1 MKGDILFEKIF
12 DRRHFVVLIIIILFA
27 VLMYRLAQIT
37 IIDGEM
43 YREKADDS
51 FLQRITL
58 SAKRGDIYDAN
69 GVLLAENIPSYTVK
83 FLDAPQNASEIDRV
97 AIELLTL
104 LEDRDEMYLE
114 FPIQI
119 IDDRFYFRDDLSTR
133 AWLASNGF
141 PINSSAEYV
150 YEQIR
155 EQEYIDK
162 SLNMYDAQ
170 KMLLYQGI
178 SLPISVKSMK
188 FLNDLNKERFLERYS
203 FDVNMTAEQAFEAL
217 KENFIRTSDQEKYTD
232 EEMLKIIT
240 VRDAFRKQG
249 YLSYIP
255 VEIANNI
262 SKETAIL
269 IQERGMD
276 FPGVSIEIDPV
287 RNYPFGESAA
297 HVIGYMGK
305 ISSMREIEKY
315 NSETGY
321 NPNDMIGKTGL
332 ENTYEDV
339 LHGEDGYKFIY
350 ADAKGNYIGDFI
362 EGIPGKETKES
373 DSGKDIQLT
382 LDIELQQAVEHYL
395 EYGLGQIQ
403 AGEPYVSQWG
413 QMNYKPYK
421 NAKSGAAMVVKV
433 DTGEV
438 LALVNY
444 PSYDLNLFATGI
456 TTKDYNS
463 LKPENPRN
471 PLDPRPLYN
480 IATNTAVQPGSTFK
494 PITVLA
500 AIEQG
505 LDPYEKLYTAGVVE
519 LGKQLYRCWYYR
531 APYHRIH
538 GSINAMTALEVSC
551 NYFMFDI
558 VRGYDYYRNRDLD
571 FKMDT
576 EILLDYARK
585 FGLGEGSGLE
595 IYETIAGLPSEDVKK
610 RTQINGLRW
619 FLDGVLDEYFD
630 PERMADEDEKDLI
643 IDEITRWVDEY
654 LAGTLTRN
662 ETIRRLMALNPV
674 TDYDQ
679 TSLLADYIYYD
690 YFKQIPWREGDDL
703 NLSIGQGD
711 HRYTVAQM
719 VRFVAAVANGG
730 YLHDLTLIKEVD
742 GESKLSPAT
751 EPIDMVD
758 TANLEYIREGM
769 RLVAHGS
776 RGSSK
781 VVFRNFDIEVGAKTG
796 TAQAAGRIPPEDELG
811 YIRQVFPDV
820 LKQANAGIRETSENY
835 LTLTQQEIEDET
847 TRILEERNAELA
859 ALMNAFNEL
868 EDGEEK
874 DALSSKIQ
882 SKAQGTYID
891 QGFIMREVLLDL
903 SGDRITNEMIDS
915 YQQEKDPF
923 TWFISF
929 APYDD
934 PEIAV
939 VVLIPQGGSGGYAAP
954 IVRDI
959 YATYFGLF
967 DHEEMLME

>member
-1 MKGDILFEKIF
+1 MFEKIF
-12 DRRHFVVLIIIILFA
+12 DRRHFVVIILIILFA
-27 VLMYRLAQIT
+27 ILLYRLAQIT

-83 FLDAPQNASEIDRV
+83 FLDAPQNAAEIDRV
-97 AIELLTL
+97 AIELLSL
-104 LEDRDEMYLE
+104 LEERDEVYLE

-119 IDDRFYFRDDLSTR
+119 IDNKFYFRDDISTR

-141 PINSSAEYV
+141 PVNSSADYV
-150 YEQIR
+150 YEKIR
-155 EQEYIDK
+155 EREFIDE
-162 SLNMYDAQ
+162 SLDVYGAQ

-188 FLNDLNKERFLERYS
+188 FLNELNKERFLERYG
-203 FDVNMTAEQAFEAL
+203 FDVKMTADQAFEAL
-217 KENFIRTSDQEKYTD
+217 KENFIKASDQEKYTD

-255 VEIANNI
+255 IEIANNI

-269 IQERGMD
+269 IQERSMD
-276 FPGVSIEIDPV
+276 FPGVSIEIDPI
-287 RNYPFGESAA
+287 RNYPFGDSAA

-305 ISSMREIEKY
+305 ISSAREIEKY

-332 ENTYEDV
+332 ENTFEDV
-339 LHGEDGYKFIY
+339 LHGEDGYKYIY

-373 DSGKDIQLT
+373 NSGKDIQLT
-382 LDIELQQAVEHYL
+382 IDIELQQAVEHYL

-403 AGEPYVSQWG
+403 KGEPYVSQWG
-413 QMNYKPYK
+413 QMNYKPYE

-456 TTKDYNS
+456 TSEDYNS

-505 LDPYEKLYTAGVVE
+505 LDPEQKLFAAGVVE

-531 APYHRIH
+531 APYHGIH
-538 GSINAMTALEVSC
+538 GSINAMQALEVSC

-558 VRGYDYYRNRDLD
+558 VRGYDYYRSRDLS
-571 FKMDT
+571 FEMNT
-576 EILLDYARK
+576 EILLDYASK

-595 IYETIAGLPSEDVKK
+595 IYENVAGLPSQDVKK
-610 RTQINGLRW
+610 RTQMNALRW
-619 FLDGVLDEYFD
+619 FLSGVLDDYFD
-630 PERMADEDEKDLI
+630 PARIANEDEKALI

-654 LAGTLTRN
+654 LDGTLTRN

-674 TDYDQ
+674 TDYDE
-679 TSLLADYIYYD
+679 TSLLADYIYYS
-690 YFKQIPWREGDDL
+690 YFRQIPWREGDDL

-719 VRFVAAVANGG
+719 VRYVAAIANGG
-730 YLHDLTLIKEVD
+730 YLHELTLVKEVD
-742 GESKLSPAT
+742 GESTLSPT
-751 EPIDMVD
+751 DEQIEMVD
-758 TANLEYIREGM
+758 VNNLEYIREGM

-776 RGSSK
+776 SGSAK
-781 VVFRNFDIEVGAKTG
+781 VVFRNFDLEVGAKTG
-796 TAQAAGRIPPEDELG
+796 TAQAAGRIPPADELG

-820 LKQANAGIRETSENY
+820 LKEANAGIRESSDRY
-835 LTLTQQEIEDET
+835 LNITIQELEDET
-847 TRILEERNAELA
+847 TRILEERNTELA
-859 ALMNAFNEL
+859 DLMNAFYEL
-868 EDGEEK
+868 EVGEEK
-874 DALSSKIQ
+874 EALSEKIKD
-882 SKAQGTYID
+882 KAQGTYLD
-891 QGFIMREVLLDL
+891 QGFIMREVLLNMSD
-903 SGDRITNEMIDS
+903 DRITNEMIDS
-915 YQQEKDPF
+915 YRQEYDPF

-929 APYDD
+929 APYED

-959 YATYFGLF
+959 YGTYFDLF
-967 DHEEMLME
+967 EHEKMLME